1 MSTSQGYTRHIQMT
15 DDEVHNLHVWKGIVA
30 RAWIDDDF
38 RQDLVSDPN
47 RVLAENGFKLP
58 TGVSFQIA
66 EDTDQIRHLT
76 LPPKPGPGVSVN
88 ELGKNSDYDPG
99 F

>member
-1 MSTSQGYTRHIQMT
+1 MT
-15 DDEVHNLHVWKGIVA
+15 DDEVHNLHVWKSIVA
-30 RAWIDDDF
+30 RAWTDDAF
-38 RQDLVSDPN
+38 RQDLISDTN

-58 TGVSFQIA
+58 VGVTFQIA
-66 EDTDQIRHLT
+66 EDSESVRNII
-76 LPPKPGPGVSVN
+76 LPPKPGPGVTVT